1 MDMALDIGG
10 AVACLVFTFLLMGL
24 GSPIAGFLAVA
35 CIAMAIWFI
44 FSAIADAAGRIAGRA

>member
-10 AVACLVFTFLLMGL
+10 VVACLVFTFLLMDL

-35 CIAMAIWFI
+35 CVGLAIWFI
-44 FSAIADAAGRIAGRA
+44 FSAIADAAGRIAGRS